1 MIETKEEKI
10 TEKKKENK
18 KGFIILGVFG
28 AVIALLVTVAVVG
41 AFAPEI
47 AGSKRTSPALS
58 WTNTNPG
65 FYDENKNLLKKDETS
80 LAGSFSFE
88 EKLDS
93 EDKKFYSIKSIEA
106 PENAKY
112 LVLPSLYSNIEIKEI
127 SDQENQNI
135 FAKSSSSDSLS
146 EIYFKSFYFR
156 IGTNALCSIT
166 VLTKVSFAS
175 TTSTRQTLGSYSLA
189 ENPSL
194 KEVNFSS
201 TLQKLEEGVFQN
213 DVSLEKLD
221 FSNTLLGSIGKNSFE
236 GTTSLS
242 SLILPESVTTIG
254 EFAFKGSSL
263 KTLEYKGTKEQ
274 FAKVAKKNAFEES
287 SLTSVHCSNG
297 IIDL

>member
-1 MIETKEEKI
+1 MMETKEEQTTK
-10 TEKKKENK
+10 KKKENK
-18 KGFIILGVFG
+18 NGFIILGVFG
-28 AVIALLVTVAVVG
+28 AVIALLVTVAIVG

-47 AGSKRTSPALS
+47 AGSKKTNPALS

-65 FYDENKNLLKKDETS
+65 FYDEDKNLLKKDETS

-93 EDKKFYSIKSIEA
+93 EDKEFYSIKSIEA
-106 PENAKY
+106 PEHAKY

-127 SDQENQNI
+127 SNQENQNI
-135 FAKSSSSDSLS
+135 FAKTNYSDSLN

-156 IGTNALCSIT
+156 IGTNALRSIT
-166 VLTKVSFAS
+166 ALSKVSFAS

-189 ENPSL
+189 DNASL
-194 KEVNFSS
+194 REVNFSS

-213 DVSLEKLD
+213 DISLEKLD

-242 SLILPESVTTIG
+242 SLVLPENVTTIG
-254 EFAFKGSSL
+254 EYAFKGSSL
-263 KTLEYKGTKEQ
+263 KVLEYKGTKEQ
-274 FAKVAKKNAFEES
+274 FSKIAKKNAFEES
-287 SLTSVHCSNG
+287 SLTSVRCSNG
-297 IIDL
+297 TIVL